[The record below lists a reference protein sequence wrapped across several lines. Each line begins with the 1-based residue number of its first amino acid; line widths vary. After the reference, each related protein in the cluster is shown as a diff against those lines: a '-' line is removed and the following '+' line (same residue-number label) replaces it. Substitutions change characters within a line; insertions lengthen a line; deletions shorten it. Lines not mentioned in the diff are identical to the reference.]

1 MGLLDRVV
9 LMLYSLALTVLS
21 AMFVAVAAGWDAPLD
36 YIGTSLTSV
45 NGRWTTGIV
54 SGALLLV
61 SIRFLAYVFTPRR
74 RPQHGISHETELGQ
88 VHVRLDAVES
98 LVKRAARQV
107 RGVRDVRAKVSAGE
121 GGISVRLKATVTPD
135 TNIPEAAREI
145 QQSLRTY
152 VKNVVGV
159 GVSGTEILIENISS
173 ESRRGRE

>member
-1 MGLLDRVV
+1 MGLLDRVALLV
-9 LMLYSLALTVLS
+9 YSLALTVLS
-21 AMFVAVAAGWDAPLD
+21 AVFVAVAAGWEQPLEF
-36 YIGTSLTSV
+36 IGTSLASV
-45 NGRWTTGIV
+45 NGRWVTGIV
-54 SGALLLV
+54 SGVLLLV

-74 RPQHGISHETELGQ
+74 RSQGIQHETELGH
-88 VHVRLDAVES
+88 VHVRLDAVEN

-107 RGVRDVRAKVSAGE
+107 RGVRDVRAKVGADES
-121 GGISVRLKATVTPD
+121 GISVRLKATVTPD

-159 GVSGTEILIENISS
+159 AVSGTDILIENISS